1 MKKGVLVLAVLA
13 IAATGFVGFTYAG
26 SGDKTFEIEY
36 QVNCNEC
43 TVSYRN
49 EQGASTE
56 VKAVKG
62 NWNKKFTGSKGQF
75 FYVSASNEAG
85 TPVKVQIK
93 KAGQDVIQG
102 TSAVRDQTA
111 RAGVIL

>member
-26 SGDKTFEIEY
+26 SEGKTIEIEY
-36 QVNCNEC
+36 QVNCSEC
-43 TVSYRN
+43 NVNYRN
-49 EQGASTE
+49 EQGVSTE

-62 NWNKKFTGSKGQF
+62 NWNKKFSGNKGQF
-75 FYVSASNEAG
+75 FYVSASNDAG
-85 TPVKVQIK
+85 TQVKVQIK
-93 KAGQDVIQG
+93 KEGKDLIQG
-102 TSAVRDQTA
+102 TSVLRDQTA